1 MSPRIRLLL
10 AAALFL
16 GWVSYLGF
24 AAVTKSRAPLLSR
37 VQAAA
42 ADAAIVVRWE
52 GLGTRATVTRHLWGM
67 PLEGEIDVQN
77 LPKARGFTAP
87 GEYLLYVV
95 SRHGTWEVVG
105 PQRSPGMEPL
115 GTGPPLIYPWTEDVQ
130 KQEQYLRP
138 LTP

>member
-16 GWVSYLGF
+16 GWIAYLGF
-24 AAVTKSRAPLLSR
+24 AALTKSRAPLLSR
-37 VQAAA
+37 VQAAS
-42 ADAAIVVRWE
+42 ADAAVVARWD
-52 GLGTRATVTRHLWGM
+52 GHGTRATVTRHLWGI

-77 LPKARGFTAP
+77 LPKARGFTTP

-105 PQRSPGMEPL
+105 PQRSPGMEPI
-115 GTGPPLIYPWTEDVQ
+115 GSGSPLIYPWTEDVQ
-130 KQEQYLRP
+130 KQEGRLRP
-138 LTP
+138 PPP